1 MGLAVKFEPMK
12 NIFLLWLVILTT
24 SVFAQKNTVHKITI
38 DGVINPVATEY
49 ILESITK
56 AEDAEVQL
64 LIIEMDT
71 PGGLMVSM
79 HDIVKGILGADVPVA
94 VYVSPSGSRA
104 GSAGVFITIAAHI
117 AAMAPGTNI
126 GSAHPVQMGGGGA
139 KDTSQVMEEKI
150 INDAVAHI
158 RSVAEKRGRNADWAE
173 SAIRESANI
182 TEKEAL
188 NLNVVEYVVPTV
200 DSLLR
205 VIHGTEVEILSGK
218 RVLDTQDVRVESFEM
233 NWRQKALDILSDP
246 NILYILFLIGIT
258 GISLEL
264 YNPGSILPGVV
275 GGICIILFLYSVQT
289 IPVNI
294 AGILLIIFSAVLFL
308 LEIKIPSYG
317 LLTIG
322 GIVSLVLGSLMLVDS
337 PLPFLQISWKV
348 ILAATITITLF
359 FIFAIGFAVR
369 AFRKKPTTGKE
380 GLIGEQGVTI
390 DNLNPTG
397 QIEIH
402 GEIWKATS
410 ESKIKKGQQVIVEEV
425 DSQHLH
431 LKVKPIK

>member
-1 MGLAVKFEPMK
+1 MK
-12 NIFLLWLVILTT
+12 NNILLWLLISAVSIL
-24 SVFAQKNTVHKITI
+24 AQDKIVHKITI

-49 ILESITK
+49 ILESI
-56 AEDAEVQL
+56 EDAENSGAEL
-64 LIIEMDT
+64 LVIEMDT

-104 GSAGVFITIAAHI
+104 GSAGVFITIAAHV

-126 GSAHPVQMGGGGA
+126 GSAHPVKMGGA
-139 KDTSQVMEEKI
+139 QDTSQVMEEKI
-150 INDAVAHI
+150 VNDAVAHI
-158 RSVAEKRGRNADWAE
+158 RSVAEKRSRNADWAE

-188 NLNVVEYVVPTV
+188 KLGVIEHIVPTV
-200 DSLLR
+200 DSLLTA
-205 VIHGTEVEILSGK
+205 IHGTEVEVLSGK
-218 RVLDTQDVRVESFEM
+218 RTLDTKDARIESYEM

-294 AGILLIIFSAVLFL
+294 AGILLIIFSAILFL

-348 ILAATITITLF
+348 ILGATITITLF
-359 FIFAIGFAVR
+359 FIFAIGYALKAYR
-369 AFRKKPTTGKE
+369 RKPSTGKE
-380 GLIGEQGVTI
+380 GLVGEEGITI
-390 DNLNPTG
+390 DMLNPTG

-410 ESKIKKGQQVIVEEV
+410 DSKIKKGERVIVEEV
-425 DSQHLH
+425 DSKH
-431 LKVKPIK
+431 LKLRVKPVN

>member
-1 MGLAVKFEPMK
+1 MK
-12 NIFLLWLVILTT
+12 NKILIGLLILAIPILSRAKTI
-24 SVFAQKNTVHKITI
+24 HKITI

-49 ILESITK
+49 ILEAIEK
-56 AEDAEVQL
+56 AEEAGAEL

-126 GSAHPVQMGGGGA
+126 GSAHPVNMGGTQ
-139 KDTSQVMEEKI
+139 DTSQVMEEKI

-173 SAIRESANI
+173 SAVRESANI

-188 NLNVVEYVVPTV
+188 KLNVVEYVVPTV
-200 DSLLR
+200 DSLL
-205 VIHGTEVEILSGK
+205 VAIHGQEVEVLSGH
-218 RVLDTQDVRVESFEM
+218 RILDTENARIESHEM
-233 NWRQKALDILSDP
+233 NWRQKILDMLSDP
-246 NILYILFLIGIT
+246 NILYILFLVGIT

-275 GGICIILFLYSVQT
+275 GGICMILFLYSVQT

-294 AGILLIIFSAVLFL
+294 AGLLLIIFSAILFL

-322 GIVSLVLGSLMLVDS
+322 GIISLVLGSIMLVDS

-348 ILAATITITLF
+348 IVGATIAITLF
-359 FIFAIGFAVR
+359 FIFALGFVLR
-369 AFRKKPTTGKE
+369 AHRKKPSTGKE
-380 GLIGEQGVTI
+380 GLVNEEGVTI
-390 DNLNPTG
+390 ESLNPTG

-402 GEIWKATS
+402 GEIWKAIS
-410 ESKIKKGQQVIVEEV
+410 DQNIKKGQRVIVQEV
-425 DSQHLH
+425 DSRHLH
-431 LKVKPIK
+431 LKVKEIK

>member
-218 RVLDTQDVRVESFEM
+218 
-233 NWRQKALDILSDP
+233 
-246 NILYILFLIGIT
+246 
-258 GISLEL
+258 
-264 YNPGSILPGVV
+264 
-275 GGICIILFLYSVQT
+275 
-289 IPVNI
+289 
-294 AGILLIIFSAVLFL
+294 
-308 LEIKIPSYG
+308 
-317 LLTIG
+317 
-322 GIVSLVLGSLMLVDS
+322 
-337 PLPFLQISWKV
+337 
-348 ILAATITITLF
+348 
-359 FIFAIGFAVR
+359 
-369 AFRKKPTTGKE
+369 
-380 GLIGEQGVTI
+380 
-390 DNLNPTG
+390 
-397 QIEIH
+397 
-402 GEIWKATS
+402 
-410 ESKIKKGQQVIVEEV
+410 
-425 DSQHLH
+425 
-431 LKVKPIK
+431 

>member
-1 MGLAVKFEPMK
+1 MK
-12 NIFLLWLVILTT
+12 NKILFLLFIL
-24 SVFAQKNTVHKITI
+24 SVSLFAQRNSIHLIKI

-49 ILESITK
+49 ILESIEK
-56 AEDAEVQL
+56 AEDANVEL

-79 HDIVKGILGADVPVA
+79 HDIVKGILGADVPIA

-126 GSAHPVQMGGGGA
+126 GSAHPVNMSGSQ
-139 KDTSQVMEEKI
+139 DTSQVMEEKI
-150 INDAVAHI
+150 VNDAVAHI
-158 RSVAEKRGRNADWAE
+158 RSVAQKRGRNADWAE
-173 SAIRESANI
+173 SAVRESANI
-182 TEKEAL
+182 TEKEAVR
-188 NLNVVEYVVPTV
+188 LNVVEYIVPTV
-200 DSLLR
+200 DSLL
-205 VIHGTEVEILSGK
+205 IAINGKEVEVLSGI
-218 RVLDTQDVRVESFEM
+218 RVLDTENARIESYEM

-294 AGILLIIFSAVLFL
+294 AGILLIIFSAILFL

-322 GIVSLVLGSLMLVDS
+322 GVVSLVLGSLMLVDS

-348 ILAATITITLF
+348 ILGATITITLF
-359 FIFAIGFAVR
+359 FIFAIGFAIR
-369 AFRKKPTTGKE
+369 AYRKKPSTGKE
-380 GLIGEQGVTI
+380 GLVGEEGVTI
-390 DNLNPTG
+390 EALSPTG
-397 QIEIH
+397 QIEVH
-402 GEIWKATS
+402 GEIWKAVS
-410 ESKIKKGQQVIVEEV
+410 DQKIKKGQQVIVEEV
-425 DSQHLH
+425 DAQHLR
-431 LKVKPIK
+431 LKVKPVK

>member
-1 MGLAVKFEPMK
+1 MK
-12 NIFLLWLVILTT
+12 NKILIWLFILAA
-24 SVFAQKNTVHKITI
+24 SILAQTKIIHKITI
-38 DGVINPVATEY
+38 DGIINPIATEY
-49 ILESITK
+49 ILESIEK
-56 AEDAEVQL
+56 AEEAGAEL

-126 GSAHPVQMGGGGA
+126 GSAHPVNMGGA
-139 KDTSQVMEEKI
+139 QDTSQVMTEKI

-188 NLNVVEYVVPTV
+188 KLNVVDYVVPTV
-200 DSLLR
+200 DSLLIAVNGR
-205 VIHGTEVEILSGK
+205 EVEVLSGY
-218 RVLDTQDVRVESFEM
+218 RVLDTANARIESYEM
-233 NWRQKALDILSDP
+233 NWRQRALDILSDP

-289 IPVNI
+289 IPINI
-294 AGILLIIFSAVLFL
+294 AGLLLILFSAILFL

-322 GIVSLVLGSLMLVDS
+322 GVISLVLGSLMLVDS

-348 ILAATITITLF
+348 ILGATITMTVF
-359 FIFAIGFAVR
+359 FIIAISFALR
-369 AFRKKPTTGKE
+369 AHRKKPSTGKE
-380 GLIGEQGVTI
+380 GLVGEEGLTI
-390 DNLNPTG
+390 DDLNPTG

-402 GEIWKATS
+402 GEIWKAVS
-410 ESKIKKGQQVIVEEV
+410 DRRIKKGQRVIVEEV
-425 DSQHLH
+425 HSQHLR